1 LKTVLLLVLKD
12 LRRDWKRP
20 WSVLLFASLPL
31 LMTALMGSIF
41 GGGGKG
47 MTVPT
52 IQVEVLDQDN
62 DLFADALRSL
72 SGQGD
77 AAKQLRLHFV
87 DKLEDG
93 LLVLEKRKASALVVL
108 PRNMTEDLL
117 SGKTNTIELYENPA
131 EQVLPKVVRQGVLLL
146 ASGLSGASAVFR
158 EPLTN
163 VREMFRATN
172 FPSDLAVVGLA
183 AQSLQKLRQVRTCLF
198 PPLIQFKTVAAADYR
213 PEFTNAVPAPKP
225 L

>member
-1 LKTVLLLVLKD
+1 LKTVISLVLKD

-20 WSVLLFASLPL
+20 WSLLLFASLPL
-31 LMTALMGSIF
+31 LMTGLMASIF
-41 GGGGKG
+41 AGGGKG
-47 MTVPT
+47 TTMPA
-52 IQVEVLDQDN
+52 IQVEVLDQDK
-62 DLFADALRSL
+62 DMFADALRSM

-108 PRNMTEDLL
+108 PKNMTEDLL
-117 SGKTNTIELYENPA
+117 SGKTNTIDLYENPA

-146 ASGLSGASAVFR
+146 ATGLSGAAEVFH
-158 EPLTN
+158 EPLTTI
-163 VREMFRATN
+163 REMFLATN
-172 FPSDLAVVGLA
+172 FPSDLAVLGLA

-198 PPLIQFKTVAAADYR
+198 PPLIQFKTVNAGDYQ
-213 PEFTNAVPAPKP
+213 PETTNAVATPKP